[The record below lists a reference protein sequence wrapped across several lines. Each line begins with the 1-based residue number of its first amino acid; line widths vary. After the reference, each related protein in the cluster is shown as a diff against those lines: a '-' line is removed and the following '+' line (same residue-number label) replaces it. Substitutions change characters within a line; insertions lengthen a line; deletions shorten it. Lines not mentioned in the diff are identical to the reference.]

1 MLALNGFDVWGL
13 EVCDQAVRMA
23 NETVGSQLADP
34 SDDNFGASKTRFQP
48 GKAQVVLGDFFQHD
62 WESQT
67 TSAPG
72 SFDLIYDY
80 TVSCPGSGKAVES
93 FSNER

>member
-13 EVCDQAVRMA
+13 EVCDQAVRTA
-23 NETVGSQLADP
+23 NETVGSQLANP
-34 SDDNFGASKTRFQP
+34 SEDNFGASQTHFQP
-48 GKAQVVLGDFFQHD
+48 GKAQVILEDFFQHD

-80 TVSCPGSGKAVES
+80 TVSCPKSGEFIKS
-93 FSNER
+93 LSNER